1 MLRLEKE
8 NESKV
13 LLALGLEKKN
23 ESNVLWALRLGKKKE
38 TARRLEYKR

>member
-8 NESKV
+8 NESNV
-13 LLALGLEKKN
+13 LLALRLEKKN